1 MRNLFVPLML
11 LGWPLAEI
19 AGFVIVGKA
28 VGLWITLALVIGTAV
43 FGLSLIRGQGM
54 QILRQMSAEGR
65 QGRMPASSLVDRA
78 MIVVAGILLMLP
90 GFLSDIV
97 GIALI
102 IPPVRKMIW
111 ALIGRRVVVV
121 QSGRGASYTY
131 RSDEPGQQRPGHT
144 PAGTAGTAGS
154 AGPSTASGSP
164 SVVDLDDSEFHRN
177 GGSSAPNPSSP
188 WVNHQDGDKD
198 DGIDRK

>member
-1 MRNLFVPLML
+1 MRNLFVPLIL

-28 VGLWITLALVIGTAV
+28 VGLWITLALVVGTAV
-43 FGLSLIRGQGM
+43 LGLSLIRSQGM
-54 QILRQMSAEGR
+54 QMLRQMSAEGR
-65 QGRMPASSLVDRA
+65 QGRMPASSMVDGA
-78 MIVVAGILLMLP
+78 MIVIAGILLMLP

-102 IPPVRKMIW
+102 IPPVRKLLW
-111 ALIGRRVVVV
+111 TLIGRRVVVV

-131 RSDEPGQQRPGHT
+131 RSGEQGPNQGSNQRPGQ
-144 PAGTAGTAGS
+144 S
-154 AGPSTASGSP
+154 GPSGSP

-177 GGSSAPNPSSP
+177 GSSKPNPSSP

-198 DGIDRK
+198 DGADRK

>member
-1 MRNLFVPLML
+1 MRNLFVPLIL

-43 FGLSLIRGQGM
+43 LGLSLIRSQGM
-54 QILRQMSAEGR
+54 QMLRQMSAEGR
-65 QGRMPASSLVDRA
+65 QGRMPASSMVEGA
-78 MIVVAGILLMLP
+78 MIVIAGILLMLP

-102 IPPVRKMIW
+102 IPPVRKLLW
-111 ALIGRRVVVV
+111 TLIGRRVVVV

-131 RSDEPGQQRPGHT
+131 RSGEQAPGQGPGQKRPEHN
-144 PAGTAGTAGS
+144 PS
-154 AGPSTASGSP
+154 GPSGAP

-177 GGSSAPNPSSP
+177 GNSTPNPSSP

-198 DGIDRK
+198 GGADRK